1 MSIPFSER
9 IARFIIWGVWSVV
22 WICILYVIL
31 LIIYGVKFLEN
42 LNLGGI
48 ALVYMILLIPA
59 ALTAE
64 ILQKYDTKS
73 MIIINTFLS
82 SIPCLLLFSL
92 VGRGGEAAVVVAAI
106 TIFLIPLGVVT
117 LINSYIVRMHY
128 VSCRKEQQNENS
140 NEQMTTEEQPFRQS
154 ENSISS

>member
-1 MSIPFSER
+1 MNIPFSER
-9 IARFIIWGVWSVV
+9 IVRFIIWGVWSVV

-31 LIIYGVKFLEN
+31 LIIYGVKFLE
-42 LNLGGI
+42 NLGGI

-82 SIPCLLLFSL
+82 SIPCLLLSSL
-92 VGRGGEAAVVVAAI
+92 VGNGGEAAVVVAAI

-128 VSCRKEQQNENS
+128 ISCRQEQQNENS
-140 NEQMTTEEQPFRQS
+140 NEQMTTEEQPFRQP
-154 ENSISS
+154 ENNISS

>member
-31 LIIYGVKFLEN
+31 LIIYGVKFLE
-42 LNLGGI
+42 NLGGI

-82 SIPCLLLFSL
+82 SIPCLLLSSL
-92 VGRGGEAAVVVAAI
+92 VGRGGEAAVVVALIAI
-106 TIFLIPLGVVT
+106 LLIPLGVVT

-128 VSCRKEQQNENS
+128 ISCRKEQQNENS
-140 NEQMTTEEQPFRQS
+140 NEQMTTKEQPFRQP
-154 ENSISS
+154 ENNISS

>member
-1 MSIPFSER
+1 MNIPFSER

-31 LIIYGVKFLEN
+31 LIIYGVKFLE
-42 LNLGGI
+42 NLGGI

-82 SIPCLLLFSL
+82 SIPCVLLFSL
-92 VGRGGEAAVVVAAI
+92 VGRGGEAAVVVALIAI
-106 TIFLIPLGVVT
+106 LLIPLGVIT

-140 NEQMTTEEQPFRQS
+140 NEQMTTKEQPFRQP
-154 ENSISS
+154 ENNISS